1 MRHGDPLC
9 FFVHSLTPWF
19 KKNKLRIDFK
29 KYADGLVPAVIQDHK
44 TQKVLML
51 GFMNEEALNKT
62 KAEGKVTFFSRSKQR
77 LWTKGET
84 SNNFLLVK
92 EIMIDCDNDT
102 LLIKVSP
109 TGPVCHTGADTC
121 FNENNTSFSLE
132 KLESVISNRKNNP
145 TDSSYTSSLFTKG
158 INKIAQKVGE
168 EAVELVIES
177 KDENKE
183 KFLGEAA
190 DLLYHYL
197 VLLQAKNYKLED
209 VVKVLAER
217 HK

>member
-1 MRHGDPLC
+1 MS
-9 FFVHSLTPWF
+9 SLNSPPVGGAGGI
-19 KKNKLRIDFK
+19 NPDFS
-29 KYADGLVPAVIQDHK
+29 KYADGLMPVIIQDSISN
-44 TQKVLML
+44 KVLML
-51 GFMNEEALNKT
+51 GFMNEESFAKT
-62 KAEGKVTFFSRSKQR
+62 NADGKVTFFSRSKQR

-92 EIMIDCDNDT
+92 EIIVDCDNDT
-102 LLIKVSP
+102 LLIKASP

-121 FNENNTSFSLE
+121 FNENNSSFSLE
-132 KLESVISNRKNNP
+132 KLEGIIADRKNKP
-145 TDSSYTSSLFTKG
+145 SASSYTSSLFAKG

-177 KDENKE
+177 KDDYKE

-197 VLLQAKNYKLED
+197 VLLKAKNYELED
-209 VVKVLAER
+209 VINVLAQR

>member
-1 MRHGDPLC
+1 M
-9 FFVHSLTPWF
+9 TP
-19 KKNKLRIDFK
+19 DFS
-29 KYADGLVPAVIQDHK
+29 KYTDGLMPVIIQDSISN
-44 TQKVLML
+44 KVLML
-51 GFMNEEALNKT
+51 GFMNEESFAKT
-62 KAEGKVTFFSRSKQR
+62 KADGKVTFFSRSKQR

-92 EIMIDCDNDT
+92 EIIVDCDNDT
-102 LLIKVSP
+102 LLIKASP

-121 FNENNTSFSLE
+121 FNENNSSFSLE
-132 KLESVISNRKNNP
+132 KLEGIIDDRKNNP
-145 TDSSYTSSLFTKG
+145 SSSSYTSSLFAKG

-177 KDENKE
+177 KDDNKE
-183 KFLGEAA
+183 KFLSEAS

-197 VLLQAKNYKLED
+197 VLLQAKNYKLQD
-209 VVKVLAER
+209 VINVLAQR

>member
-1 MRHGDPLC
+1 MNP
-9 FFVHSLTPWF
+9 
-19 KKNKLRIDFK
+19 DFS
-29 KYADGLVPAVIQDHK
+29 KYTDGLMPVIIQDAVSN
-44 TQKVLML
+44 KVLML

-62 KAEGKVTFFSRSKQR
+62 NSEGKVTFFSRSKQR

-92 EIMIDCDNDT
+92 EIITDCDSDT
-102 LLIKVSP
+102 LLIKASP

-121 FNENNTSFSLE
+121 FNENNSSFSLE
-132 KLESVISNRKNNP
+132 KLEAIIADRKNNP
-145 TDSSYTSSLFTKG
+145 SGSSYTSSLFSKG

-177 KDENKE
+177 KDENKD
-183 KFLGEAA
+183 KFLSEAA

-197 VLLQAKNYKLED
+197 VLLQAKNYKLDD
-209 VVKVLAER
+209 VINTLAER
-217 HK
+217 QINRG

>member
-1 MRHGDPLC
+1 MNP
-9 FFVHSLTPWF
+9 
-19 KKNKLRIDFK
+19 DFS
-29 KYADGLVPAVIQDHK
+29 KYADGLVPAIIQDAVSN
-44 TQKVLML
+44 KVLML

-62 KAEGKVTFFSRSKQR
+62 QVEGKVTFFSRSKQR

-92 EIMIDCDNDT
+92 QIINDCDNDT
-102 LLIKVSP
+102 ILIKAIP

-121 FNENNTSFSLE
+121 FNETNSSFSLE
-132 KLESVISNRKNNP
+132 KLENIIADRKNNP
-145 TDSSYTSSLFTKG
+145 SASSYTSSLFTKG

-177 KDENKE
+177 KDDNKE

-197 VLLQAKNYKLED
+197 VLLEAKNHKLAD
-209 VVKVLAER
+209 VVNVLAQR

>member
-1 MRHGDPLC
+1 MKP
-9 FFVHSLTPWF
+9 
-19 KKNKLRIDFK
+19 DFS
-29 KYADGLVPAVIQDHK
+29 KYADGLVPAIVQDAISN
-44 TQKVLML
+44 KVLML

-62 KAEGKVTFFSRSKQR
+62 NTEGKVSFYSRSKQR

-92 EIMIDCDNDT
+92 GIIADCDNDT
-102 LLIKVSP
+102 LLIKASP
-109 TGPVCHTGADTC
+109 AGPVCHTGADTC
-121 FNENNTSFSLE
+121 FNEKNSSFSLE
-132 KLESVISNRKNNP
+132 KLAAIIEDRKNNP
-145 TDSSYTSSLFTKG
+145 SPSSYTSSLFTKG

-177 KDENKE
+177 KDDNKE

-197 VLLQAKNYKLED
+197 VLLRAKNYTLDE
-209 VVKVLAER
+209 VVDVLAAR
-217 HK
+217 HGRSE